1 MLSITTK
8 NQISHYSELLGEI
21 AKDYMTDTGM
31 NHDAV
36 YLDQKNQKAE
46 AMLLKERKEA
56 TEIGYMLIHCA
67 DQMLQGI
74 ADSAKEKNNQTS
86 SHAIK
91 QEKRI
96 RKALKSGGMIVYE
109 YSRRRNQNGFEEIHM
124 VLGSEK
130 KEYFETI
137 EVAELLSCVLHR
149 PMLSAWE
156 NSPYIYDQPV
166 SVCFEEDTVFAIYHS
181 FAKAT
186 KDGECISGDN
196 FLIREFSDGGF
207 IGALSDGAGSGE
219 RAAAESEKAL
229 SLLERFCESGLS
241 IKQYFTICN
250 GLIYL
255 KRDVLGSI
263 TMDVMHVNLY
273 TGEARFYKMG
283 ACETFIIRDE
293 EIEKVQSKQSVLG
306 IKKDIRITGSSIFL
320 KQGDVVVMMTD
331 GLWEC
336 FEACQEELYTI
347 LKKAAAM
354 SPKELATH
362 LLSVA
367 IGISNASLSDDMT
380 VLTYYV
386 MEKDD

>member
-8 NQISHYSELLGEI
+8 NQIAHYSELLDEI
-21 AKDYMTDTGM
+21 ARDYMTDTGM
-31 NHDAV
+31 NHDAL
-36 YLDQKNQKAE
+36 YLDQKDQKTE
-46 AMLLKERKEA
+46 ALLLKERRESA
-56 TEIGYMLIHCA
+56 QIGYMLIHCA
-67 DQMLQGI
+67 DQMLQEI
-74 ADSAKEKNNQTS
+74 ADGAKERGNQTS

-91 QEKRI
+91 QQKRI
-96 RKALKSGGMIVYE
+96 FKALKSSGIIVYE
-109 YSRRRNQNGFEEIHM
+109 YIRRRNQNGFEEIHM

-149 PMLSAWE
+149 PMISAWD
-156 NSPYIYDQPV
+156 NTPYIHNQPV
-166 SVCFEEDTVFAIYHS
+166 CVCFEEDTVFAIFHS

-196 FLIREFSDGGF
+196 FLIREFSDGSF
-207 IGALSDGAGSGE
+207 IGALSDGTGSGE
-219 RAAAESEKAL
+219 RAATESEKAL

-241 IKQYFTICN
+241 IKQYFTVCN

-283 ACETFIIRDE
+283 ACETFVIRDE
-293 EIEKVQSKQSVLG
+293 KIEKVESKQQVLG
-306 IKKDIRITGSSIFL
+306 IKKDIRISDSSTFL

-331 GLWEC
+331 GLLEC
-336 FEACQEELYTI
+336 FESCQEELYTI
-347 LKKAAAM
+347 LKKAATM
-354 SPKELATH
+354 SPRELASH

-367 IGISNASLSDDMT
+367 IGISSASLSDDMT
-380 VLTYYV
+380 VLTYRV
-386 MEKDD
+386 TEKDD